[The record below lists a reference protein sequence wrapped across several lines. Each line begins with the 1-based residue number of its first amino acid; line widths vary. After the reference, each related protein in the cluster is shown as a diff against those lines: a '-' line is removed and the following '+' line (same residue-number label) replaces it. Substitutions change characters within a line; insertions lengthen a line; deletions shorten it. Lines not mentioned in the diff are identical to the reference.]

1 MAPKVV
7 DPSRPIEST
16 GNVQLDM
23 QSAAIGTEKED
34 VCFKGMREGNRA
46 RRPFLNWIYTTVLTD
61 VCARRL
67 FAELARPKQEQQ
79 QQEGEIDPFWP
90 S

>member
-1 MAPKVV
+1 
-7 DPSRPIEST
+7 
-16 GNVQLDM
+16 M
-23 QSAAIGTEKED
+23 QSAAAIGTEKED
-34 VCFKGMREGNRA
+34 VCFKGMRREGNRS
-46 RRPFLNWIYTTVLTD
+46 FLNWIYTTVLTD

-79 QQEGEIDPFWP
+79 QQQRKREGEIDPFWP